1 MPEIS
6 RVQKEVLA
14 IKLSLDAT
22 CRTCQGGE
30 DDCMECPL
38 ASWVATHKSW
48 RTWRLSSVSESVLK
62 FCHSRCGSSYPL
74 CEYMRGDGGR
84 SCPMFTGRVMALRGY
99 KAKETM
105 RNTQIP

>member
-6 RVQKEVLA
+6 RVQKEIRS
-14 IKLSLDAT
+14 IKLSIDGT

-30 DDCMECPL
+30 ADCMECPL
-38 ASWVATHKSW
+38 ASWVSRKSW
-48 RTWRLSSVSESVLK
+48 LTWRLSSVSEDVLK
-62 FCHSRCGSSYPL
+62 FCHSRCGFNFPL
-74 CEYMRGDGGR
+74 CEYLENGGR
-84 SCPMFTGRVMALRGY
+84 GCPLFTGKIMALKGY